1 MKIIVVIL
9 SFLILAPQAGTHI
22 DIIAFDDIELHHQ
35 NDLNN
40 FSDNHQIEHH
50 QNDSDDEKDSE
61 HHHHCIDLSVSTVF
75 VASKN
80 DYSLTIIPQ
89 EKKRISIYK
98 ALHGTNYL
106 DSIFQPPQV

>member
-22 DIIAFDDIELHHQ
+22 DIIAFDDINLHSED
-35 NDLNN
+35 NSNN
-40 FSDNHQIEHH
+40 FDDNHQIEHH
-50 QNDSDDEKDSE
+50 QNDSDDEKNSE
-61 HHHHCIDLSVSTVF
+61 HHHHCVDLSVSTVF
-75 VASKN
+75 IASN
-80 DYSLTIIPQ
+80 TDYSLTIIPQ
-89 EKKRISIYK
+89 EKKLITIYK